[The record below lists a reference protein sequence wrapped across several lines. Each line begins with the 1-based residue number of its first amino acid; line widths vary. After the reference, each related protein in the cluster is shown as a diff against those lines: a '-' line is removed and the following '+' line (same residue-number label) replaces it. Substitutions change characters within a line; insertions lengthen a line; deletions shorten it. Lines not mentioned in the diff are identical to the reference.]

1 VWALCFVAFAAFS
14 GQVKHEVLQSGESAH
29 NDSLPVGKAVPDFTL
44 PDRAGASVTLGK
56 VTPAKTLVMIQFW
69 GAWCGGCRLEMPS
82 LEKLYRDTT
91 NKGLEILAVDV
102 GDSTR
107 ALDAYLRRKPVSFP
121 VLRDSEGAV
130 TKRFGVRAFPTTVLV
145 GSDGRVA
152 RVIEGVEP
160 YMTNEVAM
168 MLRARTRKP

>member
-1 VWALCFVAFAAFS
+1 
-14 GQVKHEVLQSGESAH
+14 
-29 NDSLPVGKAVPDFTL
+29 
-44 PDRAGASVTLGK
+44 